1 VHFSDLGTIALI
13 LALGFAVYTAIV
25 AVLGATRGLA
35 PLVASARRSA
45 LTVTFFLLMAVIAL
59 IISFL
64 IHDFGVSYV
73 QQQSNL
79 AMPWYFTLAA
89 FYGGQEGSLLYWA
102 LMLSIFTAIFVFTSK
117 RAPQALV
124 PYVIATLMC
133 IEIFYLIVLTTA
145 TNPFVRLPVTPR
157 DGVGLNPLLRDPGML
172 VHPPMLLMGYMS
184 FSLPFAFAVA
194 AMLCGRL
201 DSDWLRSIRRWM
213 LAAWTI
219 QTTGLLLGAW
229 WAYHVLGWGGYW
241 GWDPVENAALLPWLT
256 ATAFLHSTMVQE
268 RRGMLKVW
276 NLGLVIAS
284 FALSI
289 FGTFE
294 VRSGIISSVHSFAY
308 SAVGPYFLIFLAI
321 IIVFSIGLFLYR
333 LPRLRPEQEFDSVLS
348 REGAFLFNNLLLVG
362 VAFATFWGTI
372 FPLISE
378 AVLHQTMTVGPPFYD
393 HVNGPILVILLLA
406 MGVGPLLAWRRTSTR
421 VLWRNL
427 VVPAVAAAAC
437 AIVLPL
443 AGISNVWAN
452 IGFAVCSFTVGAII
466 YEFWRGMRVRHSHG
480 ESYFFAFNMLIA
492 RYRRRYGGYLVHL
505 GLVLLALGVIGSQF
519 FQVERDA
526 VLKPGQT
533 LNVAGYQLT
542 YLGNIGYETPGVDT
556 VTAQL
561 QIWQDGRLLRYIY
574 PGRQFYQN
582 FENQPTSQISISTFG
597 LTDVYVFLADW
608 QGAASA
614 TIRVFINPLTPL
626 VWLGGLLMLVGGV
639 TCWWPEPRR
648 RSIGQGDHVTLVQP
662 REPSLSLA
670 GDSSNV
676 SRPEEAYPLAPVEEK
691 G

>member
-1 VHFSDLGTIALI
+1 MYFSDVGTIALI
-13 LALGFAVYTAIV
+13 LALGFAVYTVVI
-25 AVLGATRGLA
+25 AVLGAKRGIT
-35 PLVASARRSA
+35 PLVASAKRSS
-45 LTVTFFLLMAVIAL
+45 LTVTFFLLVAASAL
-59 IISFL
+59 VVSFL

-73 QQQSNL
+73 RQESNL
-79 AMPWYFTLAA
+79 AMPWYFILSA

-102 LMLSIFTAIFVFTSK
+102 LMLSIFSAIFIFTS
-117 RAPQALV
+117 RRVPQALV
-124 PYVIATLMC
+124 PYVVATLMSV
-133 IEIFYLIVLTTA
+133 EVFFLIILAAVS
-145 TNPFVRLPVTPR
+145 NPFVRLPVAPP
-157 DGVGLNPLLRDPGML
+157 DGQGLNPLLMDPGML

-184 FSLPFAFAVA
+184 FSVPFAFAVA
-194 AMLCGRL
+194 AMITGKLN
-201 DSDWLRSIRRWM
+201 SDWLRSIRRWM
-213 LAAWTI
+213 LAAWSI

-308 SAVGPYFLIFLAI
+308 SAVGPYFLTFLAI
-321 IIVFSIGLFLYR
+321 IVAFSIWLFLYR
-333 LPRLRPEQEFDSVLS
+333 LPTLRPEQEFHSVIS

-372 FPLISE
+372 FPILSE
-378 AVLHQTMTVGPPFYD
+378 AMRRQTMTVGPPFYD
-393 HVNGPILVILLLA
+393 HVNGPLFVLLLLA
-406 MGVGPLLAWRRTSTR
+406 MGIGPLLAWKRTSTR

-427 VVPAVAAAAC
+427 VVPAIAAAAC

-443 AGISNVWAN
+443 LGVSNVWAN
-452 IGFAVCSFTVGAII
+452 IAFAVCSFTAAAII

-480 ESYFFAFNMLIA
+480 ESYFLAFNMLIA

-505 GLVLLALGVIGSQF
+505 GLVLLAVGVIGSNF

-542 YLGNIGYETPGVDT
+542 YLGNIAYATPGVDA

-597 LTDVYVFLADW
+597 LTDIYVFLADW
-608 QGAASA
+608 QGATSA

-626 VWLGGLLMLVGGV
+626 VWLGGLLMLTGGII
-639 TCWWPEPRR
+639 CWWPERR
-648 RSIGQGDHVTLVQP
+648 RRLSMPAAKETYTGDAALANKGNGDRSVGAGVG
-662 REPSLSLA
+662 PS
-670 GDSSNV
+670 G
-676 SRPEEAYPLAPVEEK
+676 EETP
-691 G
+691 

>member
-1 VHFSDLGTIALI
+1 VYFSDVGTIALI
-13 LALGFAVYTAIV
+13 LALGFAVYTGVI
-25 AVLGATRGLA
+25 AVLGAKRGIA
-35 PLVASARRSA
+35 PLVASAKRSS
-45 LTVTFFLLMAVIAL
+45 LTVTFFLLVAASAL
-59 IISFL
+59 VVSFL

-73 QQQSNL
+73 RQESNL
-79 AMPWYFTLAA
+79 GMPWYFTLSA

-102 LMLSIFTAIFVFTSK
+102 LMLSIFSAIFIFTSR

-124 PYVIATLMC
+124 PYVVATLMSV
-133 IEIFYLIVLTTA
+133 EVFFLIILAIVS
-145 TNPFVRLPVTPR
+145 NPFVRLPVAPR
-157 DGVGLNPLLRDPGML
+157 DGQGLNPLLMDPGML
-172 VHPPMLLMGYMS
+172 IHPPMLLMGYMS

-194 AMLCGRL
+194 AMITGKLN
-201 DSDWLRSIRRWM
+201 SDWLRSMRRWM
-213 LAAWTI
+213 LAAWSI

-241 GWDPVENAALLPWLT
+241 GWDPVENAALLPWLV

-268 RRGMLKVW
+268 RRGMLKIW

-308 SAVGPYFLIFLAI
+308 SAVGPYFLTFLAI
-321 IIVFSIGLFLYR
+321 IVAFSIGLFLYR
-333 LPRLRPEQEFDSVLS
+333 LPTLRPEQEFDSVIS

-362 VAFATFWGTI
+362 IAFATFWGTI
-372 FPLISE
+372 FPILSQ
-378 AVLHQTMTVGPPFYD
+378 AVRRQTMTVGPPFYD
-393 HVNGPILVILLLA
+393 HVNGPLFVLLLLA

-427 VVPAVAAAAC
+427 VVPASAAAAC

-443 AGISNVWAN
+443 LGVSNVWAN
-452 IGFAVCSFTVGAII
+452 IAFAACSFTMAAII

-480 ESYFFAFNMLIA
+480 ESYFLAFNMLIA

-505 GLVLLALGVIGSQF
+505 GLVLLAVGVIGSNF

-542 YLGNIGYETPGVDT
+542 YLGNIAYATPGVDA

-614 TIRVFINPLTPL
+614 TIRVFINPLTSL
-626 VWLGGLLMLVGGV
+626 VWLGGLLMLAGGI
-639 TCWWPEPRR
+639 TCWWPER
-648 RSIGQGDHVTLVQP
+648 RSRLRMPAKAVYTRDTILVN
-662 REPSLSLA
+662 A
-670 GDSSNV
+670 
-676 SRPEEAYPLAPVEEK
+676 EK
-691 G
+691 GSHSVGAGVGPSGEETP